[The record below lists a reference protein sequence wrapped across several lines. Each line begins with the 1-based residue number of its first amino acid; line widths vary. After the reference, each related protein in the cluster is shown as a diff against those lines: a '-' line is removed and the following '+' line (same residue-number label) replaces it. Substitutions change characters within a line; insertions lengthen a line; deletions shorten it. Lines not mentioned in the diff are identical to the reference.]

1 MQKLSDK
8 QELFCYEYL
17 KDFNASQAA
26 IRSGYSE
33 RSAAVS
39 GSRNLSN
46 PAIAARL
53 QMLIEDRKARLE
65 TSADYVL
72 RRFLEIDR
80 LDIADILDAEGN
92 VLPVDQWTED
102 WRRSVTAID
111 IQEVKTDKATVKK
124 IKLPDK
130 LKNLELIGKHID
142 VSAFRDRLD
151 AEVGGSRELVIHV
164 TSSKTK
170 NGLQKLQQTLA
181 EEKG

>member
-1 MQKLSDK
+1 MRKLNDR

-17 KDFNASQAA
+17 KDFNARQAA

-33 RSAAVS
+33 RSATVA
-39 GSRNLSN
+39 GSRNLGH
-46 PAIAARL
+46 PAVAAKLREL
-53 QMLIEDRKARLE
+53 MSDRKARLE

-80 LDIADILDAEGN
+80 LDVADILDAEGN
-92 VLPVDQWTED
+92 VLPIEQWTED
-102 WRRSVTAID
+102 WRRSIAAID
-111 IQEVKTDKATVKK
+111 IQELKSDRAVVKK

-151 AEVGGSRELVIHV
+151 AVEDGGRELVVYV
-164 TSSKTK
+164 TSPRAKS
-170 NGLQKLQQTLA
+170 GLGKLKQSLG
-181 EEKG
+181 EE